1 MTPEELLADHT
12 EAVRGLTRKL
22 RALLLE
28 EEPSLE
34 EKVYEGWH
42 GLGYSHPDAGY
53 VVALFPTSD
62 HVKVSFEHGKD
73 LADPRGLLVFE
84 KRQQVGYVSVA
95 PGDPIPLTGLRELL
109 RAAIDAGG
117 RRKS

>member
-28 EEPSLE
+28 EEPMLE
-34 EKVYEGWH
+34 ERVDEEWH
-42 GLGYSHPDAGY
+42 GLGYAHPDAGD

-62 HVKVSFEHGKD
+62 QVKVSFEHGKD

-109 RAAIDAGG
+109 RAAIDAGA
-117 RRKS
+117 RRKT